1 MIYFLIFYC
10 VFSFIFLLGFFTYQ
24 YESYK
29 DKSLLLP
36 GLILLIL
43 APLSFPFILGFKF
56 GWED

>member
-10 VFSFIFLLGFFTYQ
+10 VFSFIFVLGFFIDR
-24 YESYK
+24 YEPYT
-29 DKSLLLP
+29 DKSLP

-56 GWED
+56 GGDD